1 MRTLCFIHA
10 LFFSLCKRYKRVQ
23 GYTTRKFDDPIPP
36 PPELP
41 TNHDKLALQHL
52 YEEIPVSLPEGD
64 NTYTDMC
71 SPVDG
76 DVAKGVE
83 ENREEEEEEEK
94 KEEREGKDE
103 EEVDPFYDK
112 P

>member
-94 KEEREGKDE
+94 KEEREGEDE
-103 EEVDPFYDK
+103 EEVDPFYDN

>member
-1 MRTLCFIHA
+1 M
-10 LFFSLCKRYKRVQ
+10 CKRYKRVQ
-23 GYTTRKFDDPIPP
+23 GYTTRKFDDPFPP

-94 KEEREGKDE
+94 KEEREGEDE

>member
-1 MRTLCFIHA
+1 MHA
-10 LFFSLCKRYKRVQ
+10 LFLSLCKRYQRVR

-41 TNHDKLALQHL
+41 TDHDKLALQHL
-52 YEEIPVSLPEGD
+52 YEEIPVSLPDDD

-76 DVAKGVE
+76 DVAKGAE
-83 ENREEEEEEEK
+83 ENKEEKEEEK
-94 KEEREGKDE
+94 KEKREGED
-103 EEVDPFYDK
+103 EEVDPFYGK